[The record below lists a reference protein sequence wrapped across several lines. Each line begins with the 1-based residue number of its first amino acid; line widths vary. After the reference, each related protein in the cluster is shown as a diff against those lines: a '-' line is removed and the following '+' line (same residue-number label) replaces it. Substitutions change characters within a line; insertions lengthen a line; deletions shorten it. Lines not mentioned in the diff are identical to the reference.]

1 MNENID
7 LTKILENCPEGT
19 IFWSDNYGE
28 VQFKCIVKSYNYP
41 INYPILVKRTDG
53 HNVYYTKDGWYD
65 ILFPANCLLWPSKD
79 CRDWSKFT
87 APWYKKE
94 KFDPKTLKPFDRVL
108 VRDSCAYSW
117 RCTLYSH
124 TKKNENTFKYVAG
137 DISYEYCIP
146 YNDDTQHL
154 VGTTDE
160 APEYYRY
167 WEE

>member
-19 IFWSDNYGE
+19 TFWSDNYGE
-28 VQFKCIVKSYNYP
+28 VQFKCIIKSYNYP
-41 INYPILVKRTDG
+41 INYPIFVKRADG
-53 HNVYYTKDGWYD
+53 HNVYYTKEGWHDMY
-65 ILFPANCLLWPSKD
+65 FPASCLLWPSKD

-94 KFDPKTLKPFDRVL
+94 KFDPKTLKPFDKVL
-108 VRDSCAYSW
+108 VRDNGRVWDCDLFSYKRNRDIRNPYVTIASCYD
-117 RCTLYSH
+117 
-124 TKKNENTFKYVAG
+124 F
-137 DISYEYCIP
+137 CIP
-146 YNDDTQHL
+146 YNDETKHL
-154 VGTTDE
+154 VGTKDE